1 MNVDP
6 LISELSTSRLIPVVV
21 LDNPADASRLGV
33 ALLAGGVGSAE
44 ITFRTDAAAA
54 AISSLTAQTDLLVGA
69 GTVLRPEQVDAA
81 VAAGARFVVSPGL
94 SAAVVAR
101 ARELSV
107 PIVPGVATA
116 TEIMAA
122 LDLGIDVVKFFP
134 SEPLGGVATLR
145 ALAGP
150 FPTVRFIPTGG
161 IDASL
166 LPRYLT
172 EPHVL
177 AVGASWMVERALIAA
192 GDWDEITARTATAM
206 KVIRGERA

>member
-6 LISELSTSRLIPVVV
+6 LIGELFTSRLIPVVV
-21 LDNPADASRLGV
+21 LDNPADAPSLGS
-33 ALLAGGVGSAE
+33 ALLSGGVGSVE

-69 GTVLRPEQVDAA
+69 GTILRPEQVDAA
-81 VAAGARFVVSPGL
+81 VAAGAQFVVSPGL

-101 ARELSV
+101 ARELRV

-150 FPTVRFIPTGG
+150 FQTVRFIPTGG
-161 IDASL
+161 IGTTL

-177 AVGASWMVERALIAA
+177 AVGGSWMVERALIAA

>member
-6 LISELSTSRLIPVVV
+6 LISGLSTSRLIPVVV